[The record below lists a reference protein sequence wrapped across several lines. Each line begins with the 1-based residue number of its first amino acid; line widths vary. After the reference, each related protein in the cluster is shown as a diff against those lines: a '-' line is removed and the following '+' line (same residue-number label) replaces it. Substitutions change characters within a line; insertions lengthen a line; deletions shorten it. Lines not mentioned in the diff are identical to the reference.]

1 MHEDD
6 FSNVAGAVAGGAVAA
21 IVQLARTSDDT
32 DRRLRDSQND
42 ATGALNWIRQ
52 FGSRGEVLRSRLP
65 VVQDF
70 QAGLSAATA
79 QTPGPSVIPP
89 SVPPSRPNLASGMES
104 QVQNMQWPPATG
116 TYDAQGMLTS
126 VGELAVLAECLTF
139 QEVRAILQ
147 GFVLQNQPNG
157 ACQIQLMRMANA
169 LAYQVCQQ
177 GLTWQQYQQAWA
189 NLFSSPAAPPPAAS
203 PTAAQAHMDIA
214 NPPRGV
220 SVAGLVSNVMAIKPS
235 TDMGQ
240 RWQFTMAAGNVAA
253 GIPLFAVTFSAPFRF
268 QDTDGGIVG
277 FAPLITPTSP
287 AYAISGASAAGFTV
301 ATNTGITVASASTIT
316 VDIVVSSTGVQLR

>member
-1 MHEDD
+1 MREED

-21 IVQLARTSDDT
+21 IVQLARSSDDT

-52 FGSRGEVLRSRLP
+52 YGGRGEVLRSRLP
-65 VVQDF
+65 IVQDF

-79 QTPGPSVIPP
+79 QTPAPSVIPP

-104 QVQNMQWPPATG
+104 QVQNMQWPPVTG
-116 TYDAQGMLTS
+116 TYDTQGMLTS
-126 VGELAVLAECLTF
+126 VGEMAVLAECLTF

-147 GFVLQNQPNG
+147 GFVLQTQPNG

-189 NLFSSPAAPPPAAS
+189 NLFSGVSGPAPSAS
-203 PTAAQAHMDIA
+203 PQAHLDIA
-214 NPPRGV
+214 NPPSGV
-220 SVAGLVSNVMAIKPS
+220 SAQAGISNVTSLKPS
-235 TDMGQ
+235 TDMAQ
-240 RWQFTMAAGNVAA
+240 RWQFTMAPGNLAA
-253 GIPLFAVTFSAPFRF
+253 GASLFTVMFNASFRF
-268 QDTDGGIVG
+268 QDTNGNLVG
-277 FAPLITPTSP
+277 YAPFITPTNPDWGINS
-287 AYAISGASAAGFTV
+287 SSAAGFTV
-301 ATNTGITVASASTIT
+301 TTNTGLSPAAATTYT
-316 VDIVVSSTGVQLR
+316 VDIVVNSGVQAR

>member
-104 QVQNMQWPPATG
+104 QVQNMQWPPVTG

-147 GFVLQNQPNG
+147 GFVLQTQPNG

-189 NLFSSPAAPPPAAS
+189 NLFSGVTGPAAPSSAVPPHLDIAS
-203 PTAAQAHMDIA
+203 PPSGTSAQAAI
-214 NPPRGV
+214 
-220 SVAGLVSNVMAIKPS
+220 SNVTSLKPS
-235 TDMGQ
+235 TDMAQ
-240 RWQFTMAAGNVAA
+240 RWQFTMATGTLSSGAS
-253 GIPLFAVTFSAPFRF
+253 LFTVTFNSPFRF
-268 QDTDGGIVG
+268 QDTNGNLVGYAPFITTTNPDWGI
-277 FAPLITPTSP
+277 ANQT
-287 AYAISGASAAGFTV
+287 AAGFTV
-301 ATNTGITVASASTIT
+301 TTNAGLNPPSSTTYT
-316 VDIVVSSTGVQLR
+316 VDVIVSSGVQAR